1 MANGTLGISSSPIA
15 TTAISDEYDGFQ
27 NKVTI
32 AASETQDS
40 STFSVEIPKYA
51 TLEVTEGSDTSSF
64 AADVIS
70 YADLATTEASD
81 SIAGE
86 LLPGLLASEDST
98 ETQDQADIQLRNNP
112 ENYMGIAG
120 VPIATT
126 AISGEIPNTFTYGVI
141 FATLGASEAIDT
153 LAATA
158 TKNEIAALEVTEAT
172 DSLSGSLSATHTS
185 ALSVTEATD
194 SLSIGLAISDSA
206 SLDVTEATDSLT
218 ASAIRGHLADLQST
232 EATDTLDALVAAGDT
247 IITFVAATEAKD
259 TVAINILPGLLAQ
272 VGTSEASDTLL
283 ATLLPGLLSDIVVTE
298 AADSFLGSL
307 TSRHTLSI
315 AATEALDTAFF
326 LTGSSV
332 AFNLTE
338 PSDSAL
344 LQANVVIGKLQ
355 QAQFFMLFRS

>member
-27 NKVTI
+27 NKVYVVTTE
-32 AASETQDS
+32 AQDTLS
-40 STFSVEIPKYA
+40 FTVEIPKYA

-64 AADVIS
+64 AADVIA
-70 YADLATTEASD
+70 YADLATTE
-81 SIAGE
+81 
-86 LLPGLLASEDST
+86 T
-98 ETQDQADIQLRNNP
+98 KDQANIQLRNNP

-126 AISGEIPNTFTYGVI
+126 AISGDIPNTFTYGVI

-158 TKNEIAALEVTEAT
+158 TKNEIAALEVTEAN
-172 DSLSGSLSATHTS
+172 DSLSGSLEATHTS

-194 SLSIGLAISDSA
+194 SLSIGLSISDSA
-206 SLDVTEATDSLT
+206 SLDVTEVADSLT
-218 ASAIRGHLADLQST
+218 ASALRGHLADLQST
-232 EATDTLDALVAAGDT
+232 EAVDTLDALVAAGDT
-247 IITFVAATEAKD
+247 IITFVAATEAAD
-259 TVAINILPGLLAQ
+259 SVAINILPGLLAQ
-272 VGTSEASDTLL
+272 VAATEAPDTLL

-307 TSRHTLSI
+307 TARHTLSI
-315 AATEALDTAFF
+315 AATEALDTALF

-332 AFNLTE
+332 ALNVTE

-344 LQANVVIGKLQ
+344 LQANVVIGKAQ